1 MSQVKFKTEY
11 KGKPVEVMAGWDRPL
26 HGFFLTVFDL
36 DPNAEVECVY
46 SNLDDPNVPGTGG
59 FTQTTSYWKSIL
71 EKMEIGVPEEFW
83 ARVELREANVFHNF
97 DGTDWSKLER

>member
-26 HGFFLTVFDL
+26 QGFFLTVFDL

-46 SNLDDPNVPGTGG
+46 SNLDDPNVPGVMGYTK
-59 FTQTTSYWKSIL
+59 TTDYWKEVLS
-71 EKMEIGVPEEFW
+71 KMEIGVPEEFW
-83 ARVELREANVFHNF
+83 ARVELRQGNVNHVFD
-97 DGTDWSKLER
+97 DGTWAMW